1 MERRALSQGFLDDN
15 RGGWRARIVQH
26 KVPTGHRLQIIRET
40 PLRLDFLFRPQCA
53 PNQLTSCFVDTLH
66 NGENESCR
74 RSSHLGYFEN
84 EHGSDGTVLST
95 RKLSN
100 KHLLGKATA
109 R

>member
-1 MERRALSQGFLDDN
+1 MAIEAAGARGSFNTDSHRPSSADN
-15 RGGWRARIVQH
+15 
-26 KVPTGHRLQIIRET
+26 PET
-40 PLRLDFLFRPQCA
+40 PLRRGFLFRPQMRFD
-53 PNQLTSCFVDTLH
+53 QLPSCFVDTLH

-84 EHGSDGTVLST
+84 EHGRNGTVLST
-95 RKLSN
+95 RKLNN